1 MALIMGGV
9 TTSTT
14 TIEEAVARLRREGR
28 RVVVIYFTVLKPRGD
43 ATEEDAISILKALG
57 IRDVDYSIWV
67 TFTRHS
73 DTAYLDAMLSSVLG
87 GGYPEGLS
95 AGGGG
100 LLDVTYVIIPQGNVK
115 AGGVYDLV
123 RGLSD
128 SAVLRL
134 GGSRFVVKV
143 RVLGNTGELRVL
155 RNRLTELG
163 VYDTYLLEDGG
174 EGELVVNL
182 PTPSQVLDRG
192 VYEVVFGLGG

>member
-1 MALIMGGV
+1 MALIMSMV
-9 TTSTT
+9 TTSAT
-14 TIEEAVARLRREGR
+14 TIEEAIDRLRRGGR

-43 ATEEDAISILKALG
+43 ATEEDAISILKALRT
-57 IRDVDYSIWV
+57 RDADYSIWV
-67 TFTRHS
+67 MFTKHS
-73 DTAYLDAMLSSVLG
+73 DTAYLGAMVSGVLG
-87 GGYPEGLS
+87 GGYPEGLGV
-95 AGGGG
+95 GGGG

-115 AGGVYDLV
+115 AGGVYALV

-143 RVLGNTGELRVL
+143 RVFGNTGELGVL
-155 RNRLTELG
+155 RSRLTGLG

-192 VYEVVFGLGG
+192 VYEVIFGLGD

>member
-1 MALIMGGV
+1 MSVV
-9 TTSTT
+9 TTSAA
-14 TIEEAVARLRREGR
+14 TIEEAVARLRREGKR
-28 RVVVIYFTVLKPRGD
+28 IVVIYFTVLKPRED
-43 ATEEDAISILKALG
+43 TTEEDAISIPKALR

-73 DTAYLDAMLSSVLG
+73 DTAYIDAMLSSMLS

-95 AGGGG
+95 AGEGG

-115 AGGVYDLV
+115 ASDVYALV

-143 RVLGNTGELRVL
+143 RVLGNTSELRVL
-155 RNRLTELG
+155 RNRLTMLG
-163 VYDTYLLEDGG
+163 VYDTYLLEG

-192 VYEVVFGLGG
+192 VYEVIFGLGG

>member
-1 MALIMGGV
+1 MSVV
-9 TTSTT
+9 TTSAA
-14 TIEEAVARLRREGR
+14 TIEEAVARLKREGKR
-28 RVVVIYFTVLKPRGD
+28 IVVIYFTVLKPRED
-43 ATEEDAISILKALG
+43 TTEEDAISILKALR

-73 DTAYLDAMLSSVLG
+73 DTAYLDAMVNSMLS

-95 AGGGG
+95 AGEGG

-115 AGGVYDLV
+115 ASDVYDLV
-123 RGLSD
+123 RGLSG

-143 RVLGNTGELRVL
+143 RVLGNTSELGVL
-155 RNRLTELG
+155 RSRLTGLG
-163 VYDTYLLEDGG
+163 VYDTYLLEG

-192 VYEVVFGLGG
+192 VYEVIFGLGG

>member
-1 MALIMGGV
+1 MALIMSMV
-9 TTSTT
+9 TTSAT
-14 TIEEAVARLRREGR
+14 TIEEAIDRLRRGGR
-28 RVVVIYFTVLKPRGD
+28 RVVVIYFTVLKPRED
-43 ATEEDAISILKALG
+43 ATEEDAISILKALRT
-57 IRDVDYSIWV
+57 RDADYSIWV

-73 DTAYLDAMLSSVLG
+73 DTAYLDAMLSGMLS
-87 GGYPEGLS
+87 GGYPEGLG

-115 AGGVYDLV
+115 AGGVYALV

-143 RVLGNTGELRVL
+143 RVFGNTGELGVL
-155 RNRLTELG
+155 RSRLTGLG

-192 VYEVVFGLGG
+192 VYEVIFGLGD

>member
-1 MALIMGGV
+1 MALIMSGV
-9 TTSTT
+9 TTSAT
-14 TIEEAVARLRREGR
+14 TIEEAVARLKRGGK
-28 RVVVIYFTVLKPRGD
+28 RVVVIYFTVLKPRED
-43 ATEEDAISILKALG
+43 ATEEDAISILKALRT
-57 IRDVDYSIWV
+57 RDAGYSIWV

-73 DTAYLDAMLSSVLG
+73 DTAYLDAMVNSMLS

-100 LLDVTYVIIPQGNVK
+100 LLDVTYVIIPRGNVK
-115 AGGVYDLV
+115 AGDVYALV

-128 SAVLRL
+128 GAVLRL

-143 RVLGNTGELRVL
+143 RVLGNTGELGVL
-155 RNRLTELG
+155 RSRLTGLG

-192 VYEVVFGLGG
+192 VYEVIFGLGN

>member
-1 MALIMGGV
+1 MALIMSGV
-9 TTSTT
+9 TTSAT
-14 TIEEAVARLRREGR
+14 TIEEAIDRLKREGK
-28 RVVVIYFTVLKPRGD
+28 RVVVIYFTVLKPRGN
-43 ATEEDAISILKALG
+43 ATEEDAISILKALRTRG
-57 IRDVDYSIWV
+57 ADFSIWI

-73 DTAYLDAMLSSVLG
+73 DTAYLDAMVNNMLS

-100 LLDVTYVIIPQGNVK
+100 LLDVTYVIIPRGNVK

-143 RVLGNTGELRVL
+143 RVFGNTGELGVL
-155 RNRLTELG
+155 RSRLTGLG
-163 VYDTYLLEDGG
+163 VYDTYLLEDGS

-192 VYEVVFGLGG
+192 VYEAVFGLGN

>member
-1 MALIMGGV
+1 MSVV
-9 TTSTT
+9 TTSAA
-14 TIEEAVARLRREGR
+14 TIEEAVARLKREGK
-28 RVVVIYFTVLKPRGD
+28 RVAAIYFTVLKPRGD
-43 ATEEDAISILKALG
+43 ATEEDAISILKALRT
-57 IRDVDYSIWV
+57 RDTEFSIWV

-73 DTAYLDAMLSSVLG
+73 DTAYLDAMVNSMLS

-100 LLDVTYVIIPQGNVK
+100 LLDVTYAIIPQGNVK
-115 AGGVYDLV
+115 AGDVYDLV

-155 RNRLTELG
+155 RNRLTRLG
-163 VYDTYLLEDGG
+163 VYDTYLLED

-182 PTPSQVLDRG
+182 PTPSQVLDRE
-192 VYEVVFGLGG
+192 VYDVIFGLGD

>member
-1 MALIMGGV
+1 MALIMSGV
-9 TTSTT
+9 TTSAT
-14 TIEEAVARLRREGR
+14 TIEEAVARLRREGK
-28 RVVVIYFTVLKPRGD
+28 RVVAIYFTVLKPRGD
-43 ATEEDAISILKALG
+43 ATEEDAISILKALRT
-57 IRDVDYSIWV
+57 RDADYSIWV

-73 DTAYLDAMLSSVLG
+73 DTAYLDAVVNSMLS

-100 LLDVTYVIIPQGNVK
+100 LLDVTYVIIPRGNVK

-123 RGLSD
+123 RGLSG

-143 RVLGNTGELRVL
+143 RVFGNTGELGVL
-155 RNRLTELG
+155 RSRLTGLG
-163 VYDTYLLEDGG
+163 VYDTYLLEDGS

-192 VYEVVFGLGG
+192 VYEVIFGLGD